1 MVYAG
6 ETNARG
12 ERHGNGSCTFDGA
25 CFHYQGEWVRG
36 LMHGSGTFRVEG
48 ACFEHSVIQGKVFK
62 AGEISGYGSR
72 TWFVDDRAVKR
83 YDGEFRRGEAKGR
96 GSLYSSSE
104 CYEGEFAA
112 NTYDGQGVKRL
123 SSVGDDFVTKWQA
136 KGDDCHRF
144 EGAWRRGRLDGQG
157 REVKPDGHTFSGSFV
172 AGRRQHGEATWPDGS
187 SYVGEWNGE
196 QRHGQGEYFEARSG
210 VRYVGLW
217 QDDVPEK
224 RGATLVANLDR
235 PVVVE
240 ATKGKSKKAA
250 SEDDSVTLRPGDQ
263 LPRLAVEVHTDDS
276 EVASCER
283 GRQLRLTLHYFD
295 EDASEHRIVSFFV
308 LKDHDTS
315 PQAAEEDHEQP
326 SRDPQPL
333 TDGDL
338 PVDDTLEGAMR
349 AWEHVFA
356 VDAGLATVDGRVVL
370 SSQSIPGSYVL
381 RICDVSRWSG
391 NTEAAAMQQD
401 TPLFFAELPRAE
413 IPFLVVAAG

>member
-1 MVYAG
+1 MVYTG

-48 ACFEHSVIQGKVFK
+48 SSSQHSVIEGKVFE
-62 AGEISGYGSR
+62 AGEINGHGSR
-72 TWFVDDRAVKR
+72 TWFVNDRAVKR
-83 YDGEFRRGEAKGR
+83 YDGEFRCGEARGR

-104 CYEGEFAA
+104 CYDGEFAG

-123 SSVGDDFVTKWQA
+123 SSVGDDFVTDWQA
-136 KGDDCHRF
+136 KGDDCHRL
-144 EGAWRRGRLDGQG
+144 EGAWRRGRLDGPG
-157 REVKPDGHTFSGSFV
+157 REVRPDGHTFSGSFE
-172 AGRRQHGEATWPDGS
+172 AGRRQHGEATWSDGS
-187 SYVGEWNGE
+187 SYVGEWNGD

-217 QDDVPEK
+217 RDDSPEQ
-224 RGATLVANLDR
+224 RGATLVASLDR
-235 PVVVE
+235 PAVVE
-240 ATKGKSKKAA
+240 ATKGKAKKAA
-250 SEDDSVTLRPGDQ
+250 AQDDAITLRAGDQ
-263 LPRLAVEVHTDDS
+263 LPRLAVEVHTDDG

-295 EDASEHRIVSFFV
+295 EDASEHRTVAFFA
-308 LKDHDTS
+308 LKDHDS
-315 PQAAEEDHEQP
+315 PEKAMEEEEQP
-326 SRDPQPL
+326 SRDQQPP
-333 TDGDL
+333 TDGDV
-338 PVDDTLEGAMR
+338 PVDTTPEGATR

-356 VDAGLATVDGRVVL
+356 VDAGLATVDGRVAL

-391 NTEAAAMQQD
+391 NTEAAAEHHD